1 MELDFTQPDWLPP
14 VPQLMRVLFVA
25 GEVAPFSETTETSQV
40 LRVMPEA
47 LQEQKDVE
55 PRILMPRYGVVSE
68 RRNRLHEVIRLSGAE
83 IAAGDASDTLKVKVA
98 SIPGIRLQ
106 VYFMDSVH
114 FFKRKGLHQDR
125 KTEAVFEDNPARAL
139 FFARAALS
147 TVEKLG
153 WGPDVVHAAG
163 WISAFVPHVLAN
175 ELGESEL
182 FAGCRSVYTP
192 DGPGGYSHLLSE
204 SEATSLGLPAEY
216 AGRSLRDIGLTT
228 ADAVAYV
235 GDDVAADGEPEGPTL
250 TADPETVAETAAAL
264 YASLDPALA
273 A

>member
-1 MELDFTQPDWLPP
+1 
-14 VPQLMRVLFVA
+14 MRVLFVA
-25 GEVAPFSETTETSQV
+25 GEVAPFSETTETAQAMRV
-40 LRVMPEA
+40 LPEA
-47 LQEQKDVE
+47 LQEHQGAE

-83 IAAGDASDTLKVKVA
+83 IEAGDAGDTLKVKVA

-114 FFKRKGLHQDR
+114 FFKRKGLYRER
-125 KTEAVFEDNPARAL
+125 KTEAVFPDNPARAL

-163 WISAFVPHVLAN
+163 WISAFVPHVATA
-175 ELGESEL
+175 EMGGSEL
-182 FAGCRSVYTP
+182 FANARTVYTP
-192 DGPGGYSHLLSE
+192 DGPDGYSHTLTEDEVS
-204 SEATSLGLPAEY
+204 TLGLPEGW
-216 AGRSLRDIGLTT
+216 AGRTMRDVGLQT
-228 ADAVAYV
+228 ADAVAYA
-235 GDDVAADGEPEGPTL
+235 GTDGAGDGEPEGPTL
-250 TADPETVAETAAAL
+250 VEDPEGVAEQAAAL
-264 YASLDPALA
+264 YGPVGSEA